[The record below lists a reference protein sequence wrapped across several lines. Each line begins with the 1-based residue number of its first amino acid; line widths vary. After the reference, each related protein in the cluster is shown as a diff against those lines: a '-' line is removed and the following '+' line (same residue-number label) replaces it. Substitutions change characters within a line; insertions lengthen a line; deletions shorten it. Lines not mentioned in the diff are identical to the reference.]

1 MNTPIWQAGVNR
13 PLGSKEGAMADEAQ
27 RSATGSTWLDTVR
40 TRLYGRLLMLL
51 AMGLVF
57 MTLAGLNLIDPW
69 LDILA
74 YAIIVGIA
82 AIVPETSE
90 SASGVAP
97 GASTTELAF
106 ADAVRHF
113 ADALPDPSIVIDRRS
128 VIVHLNG
135 HAVRHFPG
143 VVAGSPIAFT
153 MRFPQ
158 LLAAIEAARLG
169 ASQTIELH
177 QTVPTETWY
186 KATVAPL
193 AAGDPLN
200 DGALVITLQSQ
211 TEEKRLEM
219 LRTDFIAN
227 ASHELRTPLTSLVG
241 FIDTLLGPA
250 ANDKEARERFL
261 GLMRGQAA
269 RMAKLIEDLLSL
281 SRIEMRQHMRP
292 TTPVE
297 LGALLREVAEGL
309 HKLAEDSGT
318 KLKVQAPDEPVI
330 VSGDRD
336 ELYEVFENLIDNAI
350 KYGADGD
357 TIDITLSSDAGRR
370 GFDAM
375 VSVVDHGVGV
385 AAEHVPRLTERFY
398 RVDAD
403 SSRKKKGTGLG
414 LAIVKHIVTRHHGVL
429 SIKSQPGQGTRVDV
443 LLRK

>member
-1 MNTPIWQAGVNR
+1 
-13 PLGSKEGAMADEAQ
+13 MADEAQ
-27 RSATGSTWLDTVR
+27 RTMTGTTWIETIR

-57 MTLAGLNLIDPW
+57 MTLAGINVIDAW
-69 LDILA
+69 IGILA
-74 YAIIVGIA
+74 YAVIVAIA

-90 SASGVAP
+90 STTGTVP
-97 GASTTELAF
+97 GATTGELAF

-128 VIVHLNG
+128 VIVHLNP
-135 HAVRHFPG
+135 HAARHFPG
-143 VVAGSPIAFT
+143 VVTGSPIAFT
-153 MRFPQ
+153 LRFPQ
-158 LLAAIEAARLG
+158 LLAAIETARLG
-169 ASQTIELH
+169 VAQTIELH

-186 KATVAPL
+186 RVTVAPL
-193 AAGDPLN
+193 APGDLVN
-200 DGALVITLQSQ
+200 DGVLVITLQSQ
-211 TEEKRLEM
+211 TEEKRLDL

-292 TTPVE
+292 TAPIE
-297 LGALLREVAEGL
+297 LGTLLREVAEGL
-309 HKLAEDSGT
+309 NKLAEDSGT
-318 KLKVQAPDEPVI
+318 KLNVQLPDEPVT

-357 TIDITLSSDAGRR
+357 TIDITLSPDAGRR
-370 GFDAM
+370 GFDAL
-375 VSVVDHGVGV
+375 VSVVDHGIGV

-414 LAIVKHIVTRHHGVL
+414 LAIVKHIVTRHHGLL
-429 SIKSQPGQGTRVDV
+429 SIKSQPGQGTRVEV

>member
-1 MNTPIWQAGVNR
+1 
-13 PLGSKEGAMADEAQ
+13 MADEAQ
-27 RSATGSTWLDTVR
+27 RRATGATWFETVR
-40 TRLYGRLLMLL
+40 ARLYGRLLMLL

-57 MTLAGLNLIDPW
+57 LTLVGVGLIAAWAG
-69 LDILA
+69 ILA
-74 YAIIVGIA
+74 YAAIVCIA
-82 AIVPETSE
+82 AAVPETSE
-90 SASGVAP
+90 SAGGVA
-97 GASTTELAF
+97 ASASQSELVY

-135 HAVRHFPG
+135 PAMRHFPA
-143 VVAGSPIAFT
+143 VTSGSPIAFT
-153 MRFPQ
+153 LRFPQ

-169 ASQTIELH
+169 APQVIELH
-177 QTVPTETWY
+177 QTIPTETWY
-186 KATVAPL
+186 RATVAEL
-193 AAGDPLN
+193 APADPIHAGV
-200 DGALVITLQSQ
+200 LVITLQSL
-211 TEEKRLEM
+211 TEAKRLES

-292 TTPVE
+292 TAPVE
-297 LGALLREVAEGL
+297 LGGLLREVVEGL
-309 HKLAEDSGT
+309 SKLAEDSKT
-318 KLKVQAPDEPVI
+318 RLNLSLPEAPVA

-357 TIDITLSSDAGRR
+357 TIDISLSPDAGRP
-370 GFDAM
+370 GFDVR
-375 VSVVDHGVGV
+375 VSVVDHGIGV
-385 AAEHVPRLTERFY
+385 APEHVPRLTERFY
-398 RVDAD
+398 RVDAE
-403 SSRKKKGTGLG
+403 SSRRKKGTGLG
-414 LAIVKHIVTRHHGVL
+414 LAIVKHIVNRHHGQL
-429 SIKSQPGQGTRVDV
+429 AIKSEPGQGTRVDV

>member
-1 MNTPIWQAGVNR
+1 
-13 PLGSKEGAMADEAQ
+13 MADEAQ
-27 RSATGSTWLDTVR
+27 RGVSGSTWLGTVR

-57 MTLAGLNLIDPW
+57 MTLAGLNIIDPSIG
-69 LDILA
+69 ILA
-74 YAIIVGIA
+74 YAVIVAIA
-82 AIVPETSE
+82 ALVPETSE
-90 SASGVAP
+90 STTGVVA
-97 GASTTELAF
+97 GASTGELAF

-113 ADALPDPSIVIDRRS
+113 ADALPDPCIVIDSRS
-128 VIVHLNG
+128 VIVHLNA
-135 HAVRHFPG
+135 HAGRHFPG

-153 MRFPQ
+153 LRFPQ

-169 ASQTIELH
+169 AAQTIEMH

-193 AAGDPLN
+193 APGDPVN
-200 DGALVITLQSQ
+200 DGVLVISLQSQ
-211 TEEKRLEM
+211 TEEKRLDL

-250 ANDKEARERFL
+250 ANDKQARERFL

-292 TTPVE
+292 TAPIE
-297 LGALLREVAEGL
+297 LGPLLREVAEGL
-309 HKLAEDSGT
+309 HKLAEETST
-318 KLKVQAPDEPVI
+318 ELNVQVPDEPVI
-330 VSGDRD
+330 IGGDRD

-357 TIDITLSSDAGRR
+357 TIDITLTADAGRR
-370 GFDAM
+370 GFDAL
-375 VSVVDHGVGV
+375 VSVVDHGAGV
-385 AAEHVPRLTERFY
+385 ASEHVPRLTERFY

-403 SSRKKKGTGLG
+403 TSRKKKGTGLG
-414 LAIVKHIVTRHHGVL
+414 LAIVKHIVTRHHGLL

-443 LLRK
+443 FLRK

>member
-1 MNTPIWQAGVNR
+1 
-13 PLGSKEGAMADEAQ
+13 MADEAQ
-27 RSATGSTWLDTVR
+27 RGVNGMTWLETLR

-51 AMGLVF
+51 AIGLVF
-57 MTLAGLNLIDPW
+57 MTLAGLAVIDPW
-69 LDILA
+69 IGMLA
-74 YAIIVGIA
+74 CAAIVAIA

-97 GASTTELAF
+97 GTSTGELAF

-113 ADALPDPSIVIDRRS
+113 ADALPDPSMVIDRRS
-128 VIVHLNG
+128 IIVHLNP
-135 HAVRHFPG
+135 HAARHFPG
-143 VVAGSPIAFT
+143 VVTGSPIAFT
-153 MRFPQ
+153 LRFPQ
-158 LLAAIEAARLG
+158 LIAAIEAARLG
-169 ASQTIELH
+169 AAQTIELH

-193 AAGDPLN
+193 APGDPVN
-200 DGALVITLQSQ
+200 DGVLVITLQSL
-211 TEEKRLEM
+211 TEEKRLEA

-250 ANDKEARERFL
+250 ANDKAARERFL
-261 GLMRGQAA
+261 SLMRGQAA
-269 RMAKLIEDLLSL
+269 RMSKLIEDLLSL

-292 TTPVE
+292 TAPVE
-297 LGALLREVAEGL
+297 LGTLVREVAEGL
-309 HKLAEDSGT
+309 SKLAEDSAGT
-318 KLKVQAPDEPVI
+318 KLNVQVPAEPVI

-357 TIDITLSSDAGRR
+357 TIDITLSPDAGRT
-370 GFDAM
+370 GFSAV
-375 VSVVDHGVGV
+375 VSVVDHGAGV

-403 SSRKKKGTGLG
+403 TSRKKKGTGLG
-414 LAIVKHIVTRHHGVL
+414 LAIVKHIVTRHHGLL
-429 SIKSQPGQGTRVDV
+429 SIKSQPGQGTRVEV

>member
-1 MNTPIWQAGVNR
+1 
-13 PLGSKEGAMADEAQ
+13 MADEAQ
-27 RSATGSTWLDTVR
+27 RGVNGSTWFETLKA
-40 TRLYGRLLMLL
+40 RLYGRLLFML
-51 AMGLVF
+51 AAGLVF
-57 MTLAGLNLIDPW
+57 MTMAGLNLVDPFVG
-69 LDILA
+69 ILA
-74 YAIIVGIA
+74 YSVIILIA
-82 AIVPETSE
+82 ALVPETTE
-90 SASGVAP
+90 SASGVAA
-97 GASTTELAF
+97 GATTSELAF

-128 VIVHLNG
+128 VIVHINP
-135 HAVRHFPG
+135 HATRHFPG
-143 VVAGSPIAFT
+143 LVAGSPIAYSL
-153 MRFPQ
+153 RSPP
-158 LLAAIEAARLG
+158 LLSAIEAARLG
-169 ASQTIELH
+169 TAQTIELH

-186 KATVAPL
+186 KATVALL
-193 AAGDPLN
+193 APGDSIN
-200 DGALVITLQSQ
+200 EGVLVITLQSL
-211 TEEKRLEM
+211 TEEKRLEA

-250 ANDKEARERFL
+250 ANDKDARERFL

-292 TTPVE
+292 TGPVE
-297 LGALLREVAEGL
+297 LGSLLREVAEGL
-309 HKLAEDSGT
+309 QKLAEDSSA
-318 KLKVQAPDEPVI
+318 KLNVEVPAGGVT

-357 TIDITLSSDAGRR
+357 TIEIRLSQDTGRA

-398 RVDAD
+398 RVDAE

-414 LAIVKHIVTRHHGVL
+414 LAIVKHIVTRHHGL
-429 SIKSQPGQGTRVDV
+429 LAIKSRPGQGTRVDV
-443 LLRK
+443 FLRK

>member
-1 MNTPIWQAGVNR
+1 
-13 PLGSKEGAMADEAQ
+13 MADEAQ
-27 RSATGSTWLDTVR
+27 RSVTAAGWLETLKS
-40 TRLYGRLLMLL
+40 RLYGRLLLML
-51 AMGLVF
+51 AIGLVF
-57 MTLAGLNLIDPW
+57 LTLAGLNLVDPW
-69 LDILA
+69 VGILA
-74 YAIIVGIA
+74 SAVIVAIA
-82 AIVPETSE
+82 ALVPETTE
-90 SASGVAP
+90 SVSGVAT
-97 GASTTELAF
+97 GATTSELAF

-128 VIVHLNG
+128 VVVHVNP

-143 VVAGSPIAFT
+143 VASGSPIAYSL
-153 MRFPQ
+153 RSPP

-169 ASQTIELH
+169 AAQTIELH
-177 QTVPTETWY
+177 QTVPNETWY

-193 AAGDPLN
+193 VAGDPVN
-200 DGALVITLQSQ
+200 DGVLVITLKSL
-211 TEEKRLEM
+211 TEEKRLEA

-292 TTPVE
+292 TAPVE
-297 LGALLREVAEGL
+297 LGTLLREVAEGL
-309 HKLAEDSGT
+309 QKLAEDSGT
-318 KLKVQAPDEPVI
+318 RLKVEVPTEPVV

-357 TIDITLSSDAGRR
+357 TIEIRLSPDAGRP
-370 GFDAM
+370 GFDAL

-398 RVDAD
+398 RVDAE

-414 LAIVKHIVTRHHGVL
+414 LAIVKHIVTRHHGLL
-429 SIKSQPGQGTRVDV
+429 SIRSQPGQGTRVDV

>member
-1 MNTPIWQAGVNR
+1 
-13 PLGSKEGAMADEAQ
+13 MADEAQ
-27 RSATGSTWLDTVR
+27 RGASEASWFETLR
-40 TRLYGRLLMLL
+40 TRLYGRLLMVL
-51 AMGLVF
+51 AVGLVF
-57 MTLAGLNLIDPW
+57 MTLAGLHIVAPW
-69 LDILA
+69 IAVVA
-74 YAIIVGIA
+74 YAVVVAIV
-82 AIVPETSE
+82 AIVPEISD
-90 SASGVAP
+90 SAAGAP
-97 GASTTELAF
+97 QAAKQSELAF

-113 ADALPDPSIVIDRRS
+113 ADALPDPSIIVDRRS

-135 HAVRHFPG
+135 PAMRHFPG
-143 VVAGSPIAFT
+143 VTIGNPIAFT
-153 MRFPQ
+153 LRFPQ
-158 LLAAIEAARLG
+158 LLSAIETARLG
-169 ASQTIELH
+169 AIQTIQLH

-186 KATVAPL
+186 QTTVAPL
-193 AAGDPLN
+193 AAEDPANAGILI
-200 DGALVITLQSQ
+200 ITLQSL
-211 TEEKRLEM
+211 TEAKRLES

-261 GLMRGQAA
+261 GLMRGQAT

-292 TTPVE
+292 TAPVE
-297 LGALLREVAEGL
+297 LGGLLREVAEGL
-309 HKLAEDSGT
+309 QTLAEDSGT
-318 KLKVQAPDEPVI
+318 TLNVQTPESPVT

-336 ELYEVFENLIDNAI
+336 ELYEVFENLVENAI

-357 TIDITLSSDAGRR
+357 TIDITLSAEAGRT
-370 GFDAM
+370 GFDAL

-385 AAEHVPRLTERFY
+385 APEHVPRLTERFY
-398 RVDAD
+398 RVDAE

-414 LAIVKHIVTRHHGVL
+414 LAIVKHIVTRHHGLL